1 MLTPFIRRMQSSRDE
16 LFLPV
21 AVGPARPRNA
31 SASRAGGPCEFYE
44 AADRKDRRPWSR
56 GRRPD
61 VIDDD
66 NVAASR
72 TIDDAILTQPPPPRP
87 PTRPRRE
94 DRCWRSVWTPNARGT
109 AAVAAAARVDD
120 ATDRVYWAP
129 GARLSGRLL
138 RLSERRQDLRGRR
151 RHAASTLTTPEMG
164 LAYRRRRHLNN
175 YYCRQE

>member
-1 MLTPFIRRMQSSRDE
+1 MQSSRDE

-72 TIDDAILTQPPPPRP
+72 TIDDAILTQPPR
-87 PTRPRRE
+87 
-94 DRCWRSVWTPNARGT
+94 
-109 AAVAAAARVDD
+109 AAAAESAAARGPLLTAGMNAERPRDD

-175 YYCRQE
+175 NYCRQE

>member
-1 MLTPFIRRMQSSRDE
+1 MQKTPKSRDALFSGDQIGFSFMCFQMLTPFIRRMQSSRDE

-87 PTRPRRE
+87 RRA
-94 DRCWRSVWTPNARGT
+94 DRC
-109 AAVAAAARVDD
+109 
-120 ATDRVYWAP
+120 
-129 GARLSGRLL
+129 
-138 RLSERRQDLRGRR
+138 
-151 RHAASTLTTPEMG
+151 
-164 LAYRRRRHLNN
+164 
-175 YYCRQE
+175 

>member
-1 MLTPFIRRMQSSRDE
+1 MFSDVDTIHPSHCMQSSRDE

-44 AADRKDRRPWSR
+44 ATDRKDRRPWSR

-72 TIDDAILTQPPPPRP
+72 TIDDAILTQPPR
-87 PTRPRRE
+87 
-94 DRCWRSVWTPNARGT
+94 
-109 AAVAAAARVDD
+109 AAAADS
-120 ATDRVYWAP
+120 AA
-129 GARLSGRLL
+129 ARGPLL
-138 RLSERRQDLRGRR
+138 TVGMNAERPRDRGRR
-151 RHAASTLTTPEMG
+151 RRRPC
-164 LAYRRRRHLNN
+164 RRRDGPGLLGPGRSFVGPLVASV
-175 YYCRQE
+175 